1 LAHAL
6 ERVVDA
12 SFDQTHPLC
21 GKIDLTRISVVG
33 HSFGGA
39 AAVMLAQMDPR
50 VTSVVALDP
59 WMWPLGRESSLLG
72 CPCPLLVFEAPEFMW
87 NRDIFC
93 VTNSECSSLM
103 CAATAP
109 QAVTGSASHGETKKA
124 HGASGREGSF
134 AVSRDACQE
143 TSQSERAAGT
153 GDATVTVTGVGASTG
168 PSSFQTAFGATADT
182 LATEDTADTFP
193 DSTRSQTASPFHD
206 FPRDDEES
214 TRGSSSFAKST
225 TSSELTEDQTKSPPG
240 FVGNAIDG
248 HAG

>member
-1 LAHAL
+1 MAHAL

-93 VTNSECSSLM
+93 VTNGECSSLM

-109 QAVTGSASHGETKKA
+109 HSVHVSSAA
-124 HGASGREGSF
+124 AASIFRRRP
-134 AVSRDACQE
+134 SRP
-143 TSQSERAAGT
+143 
-153 GDATVTVTGVGASTG
+153 TVTSRRCKG
-168 PSSFQTAFGATADT
+168 
-182 LATEDTADTFP
+182 
-193 DSTRSQTASPFHD
+193 R
-206 FPRDDEES
+206 
-214 TRGSSSFAKST
+214 
-225 TSSELTEDQTKSPPG
+225 
-240 FVGNAIDG
+240 
-248 HAG
+248 